1 MHADAEESISGSKT
15 KKRCRKELDSASS
28 SYADERRHMTARE
41 RAQSGTPKETQN
53 LLVPTKD
60 GKRSD
65 LHHSTISHRISIKP
79 LANRISPQTAEQ
91 RSNKL
96 VT

>member
-1 MHADAEESISGSKT
+1 
-15 KKRCRKELDSASS
+15 
-28 SYADERRHMTARE
+28 MTARE

-65 LHHSTISHRISIKP
+65 LTISHRISIKP